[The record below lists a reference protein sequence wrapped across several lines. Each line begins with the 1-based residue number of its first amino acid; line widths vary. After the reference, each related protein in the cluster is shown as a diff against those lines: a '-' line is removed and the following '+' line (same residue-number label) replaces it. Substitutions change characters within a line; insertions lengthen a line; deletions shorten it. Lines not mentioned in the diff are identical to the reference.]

1 MHSKFGWESELNYS
15 EFPTY
20 VLAHTIISLD
30 NTYITMCNRFD
41 TKDNDVAQE
50 KDQNISTELNIRTE
64 YNKNAISVQITSLG
78 KLSITIQDATI
89 SLKDHNCTNTDKD
102 KNLNPIY
109 CITELWV
116 ESWVSIFGSQITEI
130 YFLWNTNMIWNCILI
145 HKLNYSTFE

>member
-1 MHSKFGWESELNYS
+1 MHSKFGWELELVDS

-30 NTYITMCNRFD
+30 NTYITMCNRFG

-50 KDQNISTELNIRTE
+50 KDQNIYTELNIRND
-64 YNKNAISVQITSLG
+64 YNQNAISVQITSIE

-89 SLKDHNCTNTDKD
+89 SLKDHNCMNTVKE
-102 KNLNPIY
+102 KNLNHIY

-116 ESWVSIFGSQITEI
+116 ESWVFIFGIAN
-130 YFLWNTNMIWNCILI
+130 YRNI
-145 HKLNYSTFE
+145 HLRKYKD